1 MAEHIDPVCGMSVE
15 EKDAAGL
22 AEYKGTTYYFESEDC
37 ITKFNE
43 HRNSMQTNPKEELS
57 RCQADSYFARRSRN
71 RADHQPVVPWRR
83 DDLEL
88 VVALWLRKRS
98 RTLAT
103 IW

>member
-43 HRNSMQTNPKEELS
+43 HPEQYANKPEGG
-57 RCQADSYFARRSRN
+57 A
-71 RADHQPVVPWRR
+71 
-83 DDLEL
+83 
-88 VVALWLRKRS
+88 
-98 RTLAT
+98 
-103 IW
+103 